1 MSLKEAREKKNELK
15 YLLSKYG
22 KITHNSNSAESFQN
36 IAEKYL
42 DLRNDLSAN
51 TLKKTRAR
59 LENYCY
65 KHIGD
70 YLINKITKTDILG
83 IFEKLKILKKSEV
96 ADKLFSDIKNIF
108 SYAVNKGLIE
118 LNPMLHIDK
127 KHIIYKAPVKH
138 FASIVE
144 PDKIKLLIE
153 DTLHF
158 QGELNTKI
166 ATLLSLFT
174 AQRSFS
180 IRSAAWQDFDLEKG
194 IWNIPA
200 SKMKMKE
207 ARIIHLSDVM
217 IKILKDYQ
225 KISDETL
232 LFKSIR
238 SKTEIISDNT
248 IRTMF
253 RRMGYKNEDFTPH
266 GFC

>member
-1 MSLKEAREKKNELK
+1 MKSLK
-15 YLLSKYG
+15 
-22 KITHNSNSAESFQN
+22 F
-36 IAEKYL
+36 
-42 DLRNDLSAN
+42 
-51 TLKKTRAR
+51 
-59 LENYCY
+59 
-65 KHIGD
+65 
-70 YLINKITKTDILG
+70 
-83 IFEKLKILKKSEV
+83 LKKSEV
-96 ADKLFSDIKNIF
+96 ADKLFSDMKNIF

-118 LNPMLHIDK
+118 LNPMLNIDK

-180 IRSAAWQDFDLEKG
+180 IRSAAWSDFDLEKG

-207 ARIIHLSDVM
+207 AHIIHLSDVM

-225 KISDETL
+225 KISDKTL

-253 RRMGYKNEDFTPH
+253 GRMGYKNEDFTPH